1 MSKIAIES
9 YGVSRKKYLNPVDL
23 NLFSL
28 VLFRESQKVAAECFA
43 SEASEDVDDLP
54 SDFLDKLNIDE
65 VTNIRMR
72 LSNPDIQPEKMN
84 MLKMRNLKLLTKKS
98 QR

>member
-1 MSKIAIES
+1 MLIRSCLSA
-9 YGVSRKKYLNPVDL
+9 
-23 NLFSL
+23 
-28 VLFRESQKVAAECFA
+28 RESQKVAAECFP